1 MATKPHEEGGTAS
14 LLQKAGW
21 KREWTGDGANAA
33 NAKSAFHC
41 WCRGKFFFCKWRI
54 IAGNGKREHP
64 GRKAKRQGISPP
76 WGKRQKNFR
85 HQKRAQNMGDGIL
98 TWAEGVL
105 TWAVQSAVNH
115 FAINPR
121 VHPSFLCLFLVPC
134 FQIFLSLFFFT
145 FLSFP
150 FSFFCFEKNFHAKK
164 K

>member
-1 MATKPHEEGGTAS
+1 MEGEWQQNHMRKEERHRCCKRLDGKGNGRGMVPMPPMP
-14 LLQKAGW
+14 KALFIVGVG
-21 KREWTGDGANAA
+21 EN
-33 NAKSAFHC
+33 
-41 WCRGKFFFCKWRI
+41 FFFCKWRI

-134 FQIFLSLFFFT
+134 FQIFLSLFFFYFFIFSVFF
-145 FLSFP
+145 FLF
-150 FSFFCFEKNFHAKK
+150 
-164 K
+164 